1 MRYVRPGNVN
11 KYRRTWRESLNL
23 ALHPRF
29 DLDFDSCEKK
39 GKKKKFERRFGI
51 KISEE
56 FTYTIDVKVLG
67 RRVVKHRER
76 RGDGK
81 KAFFFPPL
89 SLPFI
94 PYPIVLFR

>member
-29 DLDFDSCEKK
+29 DLDLDTCKKK

-51 KISEE
+51 KVSEE
-56 FTYTIDVKVLG
+56 FTYTIDVKVLR